1 MAEAVAVAVEMDF
14 RVGLVGVLKPSSLDR
29 FLVRTEPL
37 AAPHVALPAD
47 PPPQARHAGLRA

>member
-1 MAEAVAVAVEMDF
+1 MDL
-14 RVGLVGVLKPSSLDR
+14 RVGFVGVLKASSLDS

-37 AAPHVALPAD
+37 AALHVALPTN